1 MIDLLTSGLFVRQAV
16 RSLQGVIANRCGVAD
31 VVLNLLMDQL
41 CDHQVYAAAH
51 AGVNTLIFTA
61 VGLPI
66 STWRHQTIEGM
77 LGLLPAHRKV
87 DAPSF

>member
-1 MIDLLTSGLFVRQAV
+1 
-16 RSLQGVIANRCGVAD
+16 
-31 VVLNLLMDQL
+31 MDQL

>member
-1 MIDLLTSGLFVRQAV
+1 MIDLLTSGLFVWQAV
-16 RSLQGVIANRCGVAD
+16 QSLQGVIANRCSVAD